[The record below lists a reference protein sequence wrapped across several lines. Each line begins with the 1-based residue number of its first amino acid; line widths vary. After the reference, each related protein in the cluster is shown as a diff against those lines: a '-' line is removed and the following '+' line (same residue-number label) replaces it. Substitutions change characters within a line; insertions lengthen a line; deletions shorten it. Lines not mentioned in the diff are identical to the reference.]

1 MRGVSARAA
10 LAPTHYAKA
19 MDWTEIL
26 KAGQI
31 EEPPGYQ
38 ETLAAIKAEPYV
50 KPKKKAKKR

>member
-10 LAPTHYAKA
+10 LTPTHYAAA
-19 MDWTEIL
+19 MDWTKIL

-31 EEPPGYQ
+31 EEPPGYR
-38 ETLAAIKAEPYV
+38 ETVEAIKAEPYV